1 LKTQL
6 DNKKFLSNAPKKL
19 IQERKQSL
27 KEISQKIVT
36 TEKQIKTL
44 EKLK

>member
-1 LKTQL
+1 L
-6 DNKKFLSNAPKKL
+6 NAPKTL
-19 IQERKQSL
+19 IRERKRNL
-27 KEISQKIVT
+27 KELSQKIVT

>member
-1 LKTQL
+1 LKNQL
-6 DNKKFLSNAPKKL
+6 DNKKFLLNAPKAL
-19 IQERKQSL
+19 IQERKRNL
-27 KEISQKIVT
+27 KDLSQKIVT

>member
-1 LKTQL
+1 L
-6 DNKKFLSNAPKKL
+6 NAPKVL
-19 IQERKQSL
+19 IQERKRNL
-27 KEISQKIVT
+27 KELSQKIVT